1 MITLIAIP
9 DSRSRWSN
17 LDKSRVVQG
26 SRFCIIAFKWHFV
39 AGLLKLGHF
48 KTKARA
54 IIFIKPRQILAEPF
68 ISLLL
73 CDNGNCDGHEIV
85 HDYRHRIAFEKNY
98 QEIKTWQDKLCSLNI
113 HTWNKCVKPI
123 LESQSKAKA
132 NWWAQFFW
140 SLPLLDLFW
149 TVQHSYSPIPR
160 YPLHSRWAR

>member
-9 DSRSRWSN
+9 DSRSGLSN

-54 IIFIKPRQILAEPF
+54 IIFTKPRQILAESF

-98 QEIKTWQDKLCSLNI
+98 QESIKT
-113 HTWNKCVKPI
+113 
-123 LESQSKAKA
+123 
-132 NWWAQFFW
+132 
-140 SLPLLDLFW
+140 
-149 TVQHSYSPIPR
+149 
-160 YPLHSRWAR
+160 